1 MLERCPMCGN
11 RLEPEDLDGDRVRCP
26 ACGTE
31 VAEGF
36 GRPMLVDPEAAR
48 QRVKGPAIGLMAAGA
63 LVVLSGVAGPAM
75 IGGMFAFQPTPANAP
90 EERSMM
96 IVMLV
101 GLGLTGLVALGC
113 GGTVI
118 FAGYRMFYLRSRGLA
133 VTGSILAIV
142 ASVLAFLSCFGCCA
156 AGIVAVPVMPLGIW
170 ALVVLNDANV
180 RGAFR

>member
-1 MLERCPMCGN
+1 MCGN
-11 RLEPEDLDGDRVRCP
+11 LLEPEDFAGGRVTCP

-36 GRPMLVDPEAAR
+36 GRLVMVDPEAAR
-48 QRVKGPAIGLMAAGA
+48 QKVRGPAIGLMAAGA
-63 LVVLSGVAGPAM
+63 LLVLSGVAGPAM
-75 IGGMFAFQPTPANAP
+75 VGGMFAFQPMPANAP

-101 GLGLTGLVALGC
+101 GLGLTGLAALGC

-118 FAGYRMFYLRSRGLA
+118 FAGYRMIYLRSWGLA
-133 VTGSILAIV
+133 VTGSILAIT
-142 ASVLAFLSCFGCCA
+142 ASVLALVSCFGCCVS
-156 AGIVAVPVMPLGIW
+156 GVIGVPVMPLGIW